1 MRNLPFFLAFRYL
14 RSKRKSKFLSVTI
27 LFSLIGI
34 AIGVATLI
42 IVTSVMSGFEY
53 ELIDKITGFNGHIS
67 IKANNGISYYYKF
80 DNLLSSNANVDH
92 REYVLIRNAI
102 SSVNDHYD
110 GVVCVSF
117 MKNPFDRL
125 KIVSGSSDDDNSI
138 GIGSIFAK
146 SNGVRVGDKI
156 SIISSSKVNTPFYT
170 GPRSKTFKVGYIFQ
184 VGIYQYDSSVIVLPM
199 KISQVL
205 FGLKNKITDIQ
216 IFLKNPKQV
225 NDIGKKLS
233 YILGRGEYLVDW
245 MHSNDSLISAVRVE
259 KNVMFLILVL
269 IILIA
274 GFNIVTSM
282 VMLVKDKVKDIA
294 ILRTIGFSK
303 KFILKIFM
311 YTGVSIG
318 FCGTAIG
325 SVLGVLFSC
334 NINYIKQILEK
345 MLGFDLF
352 NPEIYFLLDL
362 PFRLEINSVILIIVI
377 SLLISFLSSV
387 YPALKASKVNPVDI
401 LRYE

>member
-1 MRNLPFFLAFRYL
+1 MKNLPFFLAFRYL
-14 RSKRKSKFLSVTI
+14 RSKRKNKFLSVTI

-53 ELIDKITGFNGHIS
+53 ELINKITGFNGHIS
-67 IKANNGISYYYKF
+67 IKSNNGILDYYKF
-80 DNLLSSNANVDH
+80 DDVLKNNTNVAH
-92 REYVLIRNAI
+92 EEYVLMHNAI

-117 MKNPFDRL
+117 LENPFNRL
-125 KIVSGSSDDDNSI
+125 KIISGTLDDNNI
-138 GIGSIFAK
+138 GVGSIFAR
-146 SNGVRVGDKI
+146 SNSVRVGDKI
-156 SIISSSKVNTPFYT
+156 SIISSSTVDTPFYT
-170 GPRSKTFKVGYIFQ
+170 GPRSKTFKIGYIFQ
-184 VGIYQYDSSVIVLPM
+184 VGVYQYDSSVIVLPM
-199 KISQVL
+199 KISQIL

-216 IFLKNPKQV
+216 IFLKNPKLV
-225 NDIGKKLS
+225 GDISEKLS
-233 YILGRGEYLVDW
+233 YILNRGEYLVDW
-245 MHSNDSLISAVRVE
+245 MHSNDSLINAVRVE

-274 GFNIVTSM
+274 GFNIITSM
-282 VMLVKDKVKDIA
+282 VMLVRDKARDIA

-303 KFILKIFM
+303 NVILKIFM

-325 SVLGVLFSC
+325 SVLGILFSC
-334 NINYIKQILEK
+334 NINYIKQFLEK

-362 PFRLEINSVILIIVI
+362 PFRLEIHSVILIVMI

-387 YPALKASKVNPVDI
+387 YPALKASKINPVDI